1 MRNNQ
6 MIKKVKESKQ
16 SIGNVW
22 ALVPLGVFL
31 IVYLLSSIITKD
43 FYKMP
48 VSVGFVVAAI
58 VGISMNRT
66 KTIEEKLDIFC
77 KGAGNSS
84 IILMCLIF
92 ILAGSFAQTAKDM
105 GAVESVVNLGLSVL
119 PSNLMVVGI
128 FVIGCFISLS
138 IGTSVGTIVALTP
151 VAVSISQKLG
161 IEMGL
166 ILGAVIGGAMFG
178 DNLSMISDTTIAA
191 TKSQGAQMKDKFKSN
206 LILSVPTAII
216 TMIILYFLG
225 GHHIATL
232 DGTYSFSI
240 IKIIPY
246 LAVLIGALMGI
257 NVMKVLVVGIVL
269 SGFIGIYTKGFDFWG
284 FINSISKGMLGM
296 GELIIISLIVG
307 GIVELI
313 KFNGGIDY
321 VIEFIKKRIKGENGA
336 KFGIALLVSFIDI
349 CTANNTVAIVMTGP
363 IAKEIGEEYNL
374 KPKKV
379 ASILDI
385 FSCIAQGIIPYG
397 AQLLMAAS
405 LAGISSFAIMKFL
418 FYPYLLAVI
427 TMTAI
432 LLKKV

>member
-6 MIKKVKESKQ
+6 MLKEVKESKQ

-22 ALVPLGVFL
+22 ALLPLGVFL

-48 VSVGFVVAAI
+48 VSVGFVIAAI
-58 VGISMNRT
+58 VGISMNKT
-66 KTIEEKLDIFC
+66 KTIEEKLDTFC

-151 VAVSISQKLG
+151 VAVAISQKLG

-166 ILGAVIGGAMFG
+166 ILGAVVGGAMFG

-216 TMIILYFLG
+216 TIIILYFLG
-225 GHHIATL
+225 GNHTATL
-232 DGTYSFSI
+232 DGTYSFNV

-313 KFNGGIDY
+313 KANGGIDY
-321 VIEFIKKRIKGENGA
+321 VIEFIKKRIKGETGA
-336 KFGIALLVSFIDI
+336 KLGIALLVSFIDI

-374 KPKKV
+374 QPKKV

-385 FSCIAQGIIPYG
+385 FSCIAQGGIPYG